1 MNQSS
6 TPLQNFP
13 DCLQNRNP
21 TFLFGE
27 KGIQTSNSV
36 HLSERQLGFEVWR
49 EGEIRGVK
57 RDGNIACLRCGKVVD
72 EDPSAFGECEKSV
85 LVDGDVAV
93 FGATGEFI
101 LHHAAHDSP
110 GQLLRLCH
118 SPLFFDFELGL
129 KLGLGLEQGLFQSFL
144 AMFMFIFPPLSSLF
158 LPLSSLFFVNVIIS
172 AVFFCQRVTICIG
185 HGPGP
190 KKTNTRE
197 QCQRANTAY
206 GSINK
211 CLTKKKALK
220 NVVDKEKSINKC
232 SGDQEEKH

>member
-144 AMFMFIFPPLSSLF
+144 AMFNVYFPAIIIAF
-158 LPLSSLFFVNVIIS
+158 FAIIIAFFVNVIIS
-172 AVFFCQRVTICIG
+172 AVFFVKELQFVLDMGQAQRQPIQGNSAKGQIQLMEAL
-185 HGPGP
+185 
-190 KKTNTRE
+190 TN
-197 QCQRANTAY
+197 
-206 GSINK
+206 
-211 CLTKKKALK
+211 
-220 NVVDKEKSINKC
+220 V
-232 SGDQEEKH
+232 

>member
-49 EGEIRGVK
+49 EGEIRGVE

-110 GQLLRLCH
+110 GQFLRLCH

-144 AMFMFIFPPLSSLF
+144 AMFNVYFPAIIIA
-158 LPLSSLFFVNVIIS
+158 FFAIII
-172 AVFFCQRVTICIG
+172 AFFCQCHYQRCLFFLSELQFVLDMGQAQRKPIQGNSAKGQIQLMEAL
-185 HGPGP
+185 
-190 KKTNTRE
+190 TN
-197 QCQRANTAY
+197 
-206 GSINK
+206 
-211 CLTKKKALK
+211 
-220 NVVDKEKSINKC
+220 V
-232 SGDQEEKH
+232 